1 MKPIDIIILV
11 VIVGI
16 VLLILGIY
24 VYKRIK
30 KIPTGE
36 CSCCKSTTGAKRMFK
51 SIKKELDEEKT
62 CNCCNNNNE
71 PCHCK
76 SND

>member
-1 MKPIDIIILV
+1 MKPIDIIILS

-16 VLLILGIY
+16 VLLIIGIY
-24 VYKRIK
+24 VYKRVK

-51 SIKKELDEEKT
+51 SIKKELDKEKS
-62 CNCCNNNNE
+62 CNCNNDE
-71 PCHCK
+71 TCHCK

>member
-1 MKPIDIIILV
+1 MKPIDIIILS

-16 VLLILGIY
+16 VLLIIGIY
-24 VYKRIK
+24 VYKRVK

-51 SIKKELDEEKT
+51 SIKKELDKEKS
-62 CNCCNNNNE
+62 CNRNNDE
-71 PCHCK
+71 TCHCK

>member
-1 MKPIDIIILV
+1 MKPIDIIILS

-16 VLLILGIY
+16 VLLIIGIY
-24 VYKRIK
+24 VYKRVK
-30 KIPTGE
+30 KLPTGE

-62 CNCCNNNNE
+62 CNCCNNNE

>member
-1 MKPIDIIILV
+1 MKPIDIVILS

-16 VLLILGIY
+16 VLLIIGIY
-24 VYKRIK
+24 VYKRVK
-30 KIPTGE
+30 KLPTGE

-51 SIKKELDEEKT
+51 SIKKELDKEKA
-62 CNCCNNNNE
+62 CNCNNDE
-71 PCHCK
+71 TCHCK